1 MNLSRVV
8 GPVLAG
14 ALLAA
19 FSPAAVF
26 VLNAVLAGVPSC

>member
-26 VLNAVLAGVPSC
+26 VLNACWPAPPSR